1 MTWECNILGIFT
13 APLSGTYTVSFS
25 LSSSVNNNYYNY
37 AFLSHNGAKIYETEH
52 RTMIKTASVDS
63 TGGRLVYIQADAGD
77 TISLGTTTDDSTYG
91 LYNIL
96 TCFEYN
102 AV

>member
-1 MTWECNILGIFT
+1 MSEN
-13 APLSGTYTVSFS
+13 AY
-25 LSSSVNNNYYNY
+25 
-37 AFLSHNGAKIYETEH
+37 
-52 RTMIKTASVDS
+52 VDS
-63 TGGRLVYIQADAGD
+63 TGGRLVYIQAQAGD

>member
-1 MTWECNILGIFT
+1 MVFCNISGIFT
-13 APLSGTYTVSFS
+13 APISGTYTVSYS
-25 LSSSVNNNYYNY
+25 LSSSVNNKYYNY

-52 RTMIKTASVDS
+52 RTYSDNAYVDS
-63 TGGRLVYIQADAGD
+63 TGGRLVYIWAQAGD
-77 TISLGTTTDDSTYG
+77 TISLRTTTYDSTYD

-102 AV
+102 TA

>member
-1 MTWECNILGIFT
+1 MVFCNISGIFT
-13 APLSGTYTVSFS
+13 APISGTYTVSYS
-25 LSSSVNNNYYNY
+25 LSSSVNNDYYNY

-52 RTMIKTASVDS
+52 RTMAASANVDS
-63 TGGRLVYIQADAGD
+63 TGGRLVYIQAQEGD
-77 TISLGTTTDDSTYG
+77 TISLRTTTDDSTYG

-102 AV
+102 AA

>member
-1 MTWECNILGIFT
+1 MTSCNISGIFT
-13 APLSGTYTVSFS
+13 TPLPGTYTVSFS
-25 LSSSVNNNYYNY
+25 LSSSVNNGLYNY
-37 AFLSHNGAKIYETEH
+37 VFLSHNGAKIYETEH
-52 RTMIKTASVDS
+52 RTMSDNAYVDS
-63 TGGRLVYIQADAGD
+63 TGGRLVYIQAQAGD
-77 TISLGTTTDDSTYG
+77 TISLETTTDDSTYG